1 MDASASLH
9 LTRLGA
15 APTATAP
22 RAAST
27 ADDAQRVGRE
37 FESMFLSQMLSPMF
51 ETIGTD
57 GPFGGGHGE
66 QMFRSLLV
74 EEVGKKLAR
83 SGGIGIA
90 DQVAREVLR
99 LQEARH
105 E

>member
-1 MDASASLH
+1 
-9 LTRLGA
+9 
-15 APTATAP
+15 
-22 RAAST
+22 
-27 ADDAQRVGRE
+27 
-37 FESMFLSQMLSPMF
+37 MFLSQMLSPMF